1 MYPLLAHLP
10 PPQQRVL
17 ESVGGHALLEV
28 KRVAVAGLAQ
38 LVRCCF
44 EHGVEAES
52 LHTMRFG
59 WVYFVD
65 PPLVRL
71 VALFPFV
78 GSQRS
83 GRKPHKK
90 WVGLTTVDNVAVLP
104 FVGVLAGTAPVV
116 ASLLV
121 APGAAGVV

>member
-44 EHGVEAES
+44 EHGVEAEP
-52 LHTMRFG
+52 LHAVRFG
-59 WVYFVD
+59 WVHLVD

-104 FVGVLAGTAPVV
+104 SIGFLAWTPPIFGP
-116 ASLLV
+116 LIV
-121 APGAAGVV
+121 APSPPGVV